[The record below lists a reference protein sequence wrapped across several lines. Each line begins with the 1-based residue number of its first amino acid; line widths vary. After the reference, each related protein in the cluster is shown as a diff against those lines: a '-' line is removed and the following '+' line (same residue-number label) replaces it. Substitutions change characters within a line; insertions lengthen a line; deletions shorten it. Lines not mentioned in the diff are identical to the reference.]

1 MQIFKKNLLPLNR
14 LKISQTIESY
24 TMSKFL
30 KINKLAALT
39 AIIAA
44 LFGCG
49 GQTNNQS
56 PTDSGQNSGAQT
68 QAPAGEKSEQNNDQ
82 AIEQVVKQQENAEE
96 GNNEDPLPAETVKQA
111 YSTPSELKYY
121 KESSEYL
128 FQKFYPI
135 GWSKDGKFAYAI
147 EPADEAAGL
156 YFFKLKIQSMI
167 SDKDV
172 YVWEPEEDP
181 ETGSVKQMWKDN
193 QMLFAANL
201 NEHKI
206 IPQKD
211 IKLLGTEFSTE
222 DGKFKI
228 TIENTMETDPDFGF
242 EVVKST
248 NIYIKSSELG
258 TKKIYTYTENDYN
271 QCLGRIV
278 QGVIKS
284 PYEKRIAVLVKEE
297 LRGYEGPPN
306 VVREFLVGADL
317 ERNFK
322 KK

>member
-1 MQIFKKNLLPLNR
+1 MN
-14 LKISQTIESY
+14 
-24 TMSKFL
+24 KFL
-30 KINKLAALT
+30 KINTLAVAT
-39 AIIAA
+39 AIVAT
-44 LFGCG
+44 LWGCG
-49 GQTNNQS
+49 GQGNNQA
-56 PTDSGQNSGAQT
+56 QNGAEQGGASQT
-68 QAPAGEKSEQNNDQ
+68 QTPASENAASNSD
-82 AIEQVVKQQENAEE
+82 AIDQVVKQQEQSPNQDVNDE
-96 GNNEDPLPAETVKQA
+96 PLPAETVKEA
-111 YSTPSELKYY
+111 YSVPSELKYY
-121 KESSEYL
+121 KPSDEYL

-135 GWSKDGKFAYAI
+135 GWSKDGKFAYVI

-156 YFFKLKIQSMI
+156 YFFKLKIQNMI
-167 SDKDV
+167 SDKDA
-172 YVWEPEEDP
+172 YLWEPEEDP
-181 ETGSVKQMWKDN
+181 ETGSIRQMWKDN
-193 QMLFAANL
+193 QMTFANKL

-211 IKLLGTEFSTE
+211 IKLLDTEFSTE
-222 DGKFKI
+222 DGKFKV

-242 EVVKST
+242 EVVKTT

-258 TKKIYTYTENDYN
+258 AKKIYSYTEKDYN

-306 VVREFLVGADL
+306 VVKEFLVGADL

>member
-1 MQIFKKNLLPLNR
+1 MN
-14 LKISQTIESY
+14 
-24 TMSKFL
+24 KFL
-30 KINKLAALT
+30 KINTLAAAT
-39 AIIAA
+39 VIIAA
-44 LFGCG
+44 LTGCG
-49 GQTNNQS
+49 GQSGTQPPATSELPSQS
-56 PTDSGQNSGAQT
+56 QSQPQDDISADSN
-68 QAPAGEKSEQNNDQ
+68 ED
-82 AIEQVVKQQENAEE
+82 AIEQVVKQQEQPTSQDVTDE
-96 GNNEDPLPAETVKQA
+96 PLPAETVKAA
-111 YSTPSELKYY
+111 YATPSELVYY
-121 KESSEYL
+121 KPSDEYI

-147 EPADEAAGL
+147 EPADEAVGA
-156 YFFKLKIQSMI
+156 YFFRLKIQNMI

-172 YVWEPEEDP
+172 YSWQPEEDP
-181 ETGSVKQMWKDN
+181 EKGNIKQMWKDN
-193 QMLFAANL
+193 QMTFATNL

-206 IPQKD
+206 IPDKD

-242 EVVKST
+242 EVVKNT
-248 NIYIKSSELG
+248 NIYIKSPELG
-258 TKKIYTYTENDYN
+258 TKRIYSYTEKDYN
-271 QCLGRIV
+271 LCLGRIV

-297 LRGYEGPPN
+297 FRGYEGPPN
-306 VVREFLVGADL
+306 VVKEFLVGADL

>member
-1 MQIFKKNLLPLNR
+1 MN
-14 LKISQTIESY
+14 
-24 TMSKFL
+24 KFL
-30 KINKLAALT
+30 KINTLAAAT

-44 LFGCG
+44 LLGC
-49 GQTNNQS
+49 
-56 PTDSGQNSGAQT
+56 SGQGNTQPQGGTEQRNEAQT
-68 QAPAGEKSEQNNDQ
+68 QPPSGEDANQNSD
-82 AIEQVVKQQENAEE
+82 AIDKVVKQQEQTQDNKESGDE
-96 GNNEDPLPAETVKQA
+96 PLSAETVKQA
-111 YSTPSELKYY
+111 YSTPSELQYY
-121 KESSEYL
+121 KQSDEYL

-135 GWSKDGKFAYAI
+135 GWSKDGNFAYVI

-156 YFFKLKIQSMI
+156 YFFKLKVQNMI

-172 YVWEPEEDP
+172 YSWEPDEDP
-181 ETGSVKQMWKDN
+181 ETGSIKQMWKDN
-193 QMLFAANL
+193 QMTFAAKL
-201 NEHKI
+201 NELKI
-206 IPQKD
+206 IPQND

-222 DGKFKI
+222 EGKFKV

-248 NIYIKSSELG
+248 NIYIKSAELG
-258 TKKIYTYTENDYN
+258 TKRIYSYTEKDYN

>member
-1 MQIFKKNLLPLNR
+1 MN
-14 LKISQTIESY
+14 
-24 TMSKFL
+24 KFL
-30 KINKLAALT
+30 KINTLTATT
-39 AIIAA
+39 AIIVA

-49 GQTNNQS
+49 GQSNTQS
-56 PTDSGQNSGAQT
+56 PSGT
-68 QAPAGEKSEQNNDQ
+68 EQNTASKTQPQAGNNAAPNND
-82 AIEQVVKQQENAEE
+82 AIEQVVQQQDNATTQD
-96 GNNEDPLPAETVKQA
+96 GSVDPLPAETVKQA
-111 YSTPSELKYY
+111 YSVPAELKYY
-121 KESSEYL
+121 KQSDEYL

-135 GWSKDGKFAYAI
+135 GWSKDGKFAYVI

-156 YFFKLKIQSMI
+156 YFFKLKVQNMI

-172 YVWEPEEDP
+172 YTWEPEDDP

-193 QMLFAANL
+193 QMTFATNL

-206 IPQKD
+206 IPQSD

-222 DGKFKI
+222 DGKFKV

-242 EVVKST
+242 EVVKTT
-248 NIYIKSSELG
+248 NIYIKSAELG
-258 TKKIYTYTENDYN
+258 TKKIYSYTENDYN

-306 VVREFLVGADL
+306 VVKEFLVGADL

>member
-1 MQIFKKNLLPLNR
+1 MN
-14 LKISQTIESY
+14 
-24 TMSKFL
+24 KFL
-30 KINKLAALT
+30 KINTLAAAT
-39 AIIAA
+39 VIIAA

-56 PTDSGQNSGAQT
+56 QGGDTGQNNGAQT
-68 QAPAGEKSEQNNDQ
+68 QAPVSDDTQQNTD
-82 AIEQVVKQQENAEE
+82 AIEQVVKQQDKTDDE
-96 GNNEDPLPAETVKQA
+96 GAKEDPVSAETVKEA

-121 KESSEYL
+121 KQSDEYL

-135 GWSKDGKFAYAI
+135 GWSKDGKFAYVI

-156 YFFKLKIQSMI
+156 YFFKLIIQNMI
-167 SDKDV
+167 NDKEV
-172 YVWEPEEDP
+172 YRWEPDEDP
-181 ETGSVKQMWKDN
+181 ETGSVTQMWKDY
-193 QMLFAANL
+193 QMTFAAAL

-206 IPQKD
+206 IPQND
-211 IKLLGTEFSTE
+211 IKLLGTEFNTE
-222 DGKFKI
+222 DGKYKV
-228 TIENTMETDPDFGF
+228 TIENQMETDPDFGF

-248 NIYIKSSELG
+248 NIDIKSSELG
-258 TKKIYTYTENDYN
+258 TKRIYSYTEKDYN

-284 PYEKRIAVLVKEE
+284 PYEKRVAVLVKEE

-317 ERNFK
+317 ERSFK

>member
-1 MQIFKKNLLPLNR
+1 MN
-14 LKISQTIESY
+14 
-24 TMSKFL
+24 KFL
-30 KINKLAALT
+30 RINTLATAA

-44 LFGCG
+44 LLGCG
-49 GQTNNQS
+49 GQGNTQS
-56 PTDSGQNSGAQT
+56 NGGAEQRSEASPKT
-68 QAPAGEKSEQNNDQ
+68 PAGSETPQDNDAVEK
-82 AIEQVVKQQENAEE
+82 VVQQQEQSENQEVADE
-96 GNNEDPLPAETVKQA
+96 PLPAETVKQA

-121 KESSEYL
+121 KQSDEYI

-135 GWSKDGKFAYAI
+135 GWSKDGKFAYVI

-156 YFFKLKIQSMI
+156 YFFKLIVQNMI
-167 SDKDV
+167 SDKEV
-172 YVWEPEEDP
+172 YRWEPEEDP
-181 ETGSVKQMWKDN
+181 EKGSVKQMWKDN
-193 QMLFAANL
+193 QMTFATNL
-201 NEHKI
+201 NQHKI
-206 IPQKD
+206 IPQND

-222 DGKFKI
+222 DGKFKV
-228 TIENTMETDPDFGF
+228 TIENTMDTDPDFGF

-248 NIYIKSSELG
+248 NIYIKSPELG
-258 TKKIYTYTENDYN
+258 TKKIYSYTEKDYN

-284 PYEKRIAVLVKEE
+284 PYEKRVAVLVKEE

-322 KK
+322 K

>member
-1 MQIFKKNLLPLNR
+1 MLLPLKR
-14 LKISQTIESY
+14 LKTSKTIGTY
-24 TMSKFL
+24 TMNKFL
-30 KINKLAALT
+30 KINTLAATT

-44 LFGCG
+44 LLGCG

-56 PTDSGQNSGAQT
+56 QDDTGQNTAAQT
-68 QAPAGEKSEQNNDQ
+68 QAPASDKTEDNTE
-82 AIEQVVKQQENAEE
+82 AIEQVVKQQEQTESGDNSEE
-96 GNNEDPLPAETVKQA
+96 PLSAETVKQA
-111 YSTPSELKYY
+111 YSAPAELQYY
-121 KESSEYL
+121 KASNEYI

-135 GWSKDGKFAYAI
+135 GWSKDGKFAYVI

-156 YFFKLKIQSMI
+156 YFFKLRIQSMI
-167 SDKDV
+167 SDKIV
-172 YVWEPEEDP
+172 YEWELDP
-181 ETGSVKQMWKDN
+181 DEGVETGSVKQMWKEN
-193 QMLFAANL
+193 QMTFAAAL

-211 IKLLGTEFSTE
+211 IKLLGTEFNTE
-222 DGKFKI
+222 EGKFKV
-228 TIENTMETDPDFGF
+228 TIENKMETDPDFGF
-242 EVVKST
+242 EVVKTT
-248 NIYIKSSELG
+248 NIDIKASELG
-258 TKKIYTYTENDYN
+258 SKRIYSYTENDYN

-284 PYEKRIAVLVKEE
+284 PYEKRVAVLVKEE

-317 ERNFK
+317 ERSFK